1 MITRPAPKPGLAE
14 SIPPSAGRLLDHLDW
29 RQVVDEAGFIRV
41 TGNTFLWESLGSG
54 EHVGTRQAHFENG
67 APGYQVDRT
76 ALNAVMLGA
85 TVRSGVVLI
94 DGATVISAEAGV
106 VRYRQENGDGEVWA
120 RWVLDCSGRAGVV
133 ARLGWRRAVPQL
145 RTLAIAGIW
154 ERADAWPLPDPS
166 HTVVEGHSDGWA
178 WSIPVSATQRHV
190 TVMLDPRL
198 TNIMGTAGGA
208 NALAD
213 AYHAELGRA
222 TGLNALTRG
231 ATLIA
236 PPFARDATP
245 YTAYQVAAP
254 NLLLVGDAAS
264 FVDPLS
270 SYGVKKALASAW
282 LAAVVARTCLADSAM
297 LRPALA
303 LYEARERAM
312 YDALESQRASLAQAV
327 LGDEASSDFW
337 RTRAESDA
345 VDGNAEP
352 NEDVDVER
360 LRRDPDIISA
370 LDELK
375 RRSSIAFTAGSG
387 LEHVRQAT
395 VRDDRVI
402 LEEQLRV
409 PAFPGGIRY
418 VRNVDLV
425 ALAGFALTA
434 AHVPDLYE
442 VYCSRKSP
450 VPISDFLGALALLIG
465 KGILEFA

>member
-1 MITRPAPKPGLAE
+1 MITRPAATPGLAE

-29 RQVVDEAGFIRV
+29 RQVVDGAGFIRS
-41 TGNTFLWESLGSG
+41 TGNTFLWEALGSDD
-54 EHVGTRQAHFENG
+54 EVRTRQALYENG
-67 APGYQVDRT
+67 ALGYQVDRT
-76 ALNAVMLGA
+76 VLNAVMLRA
-85 TVRSGVVLI
+85 AVRGGVELI
-94 DGATVISAEAGV
+94 DGATVISVQAGV
-106 VRYRQENGDGEVWA
+106 VRYRHETGDDEVWA
-120 RWVLDCSGRAGVV
+120 RWVLDCSGRTGVV

-166 HTVVEGHSDGWA
+166 HTVVESHSGGWA
-178 WSIPVSATQRHV
+178 WSIPVSATQRHI

-208 NALAD
+208 HALAD
-213 AYHAELGRA
+213 AYHAELARA
-222 TGLNALTRG
+222 AGLEALTRG
-231 ATLIA
+231 AKLVGQ
-236 PPFARDATP
+236 PFARDATP

-254 NLLLVGDAAS
+254 NVLLVGDAAS

-303 LYEARERAM
+303 FYEARERAM
-312 YDALESQRASLAQAV
+312 YDALESQRASLAHAV
-327 LGDEASSDFW
+327 LADEASSDFW
-337 RTRAESDA
+337 RTRTETDMVDA
-345 VDGNAEP
+345 P

-360 LRRDPDIISA
+360 LRHDPDIISA

-375 RRSSIAFTAGSG
+375 RRSSIAFAMRSE
-387 LEHVRQAT
+387 LEHIRQPT
-395 VRDDRVI
+395 VREDQVI
-402 LEEQLRV
+402 LEERLRV

-425 ALAGFALTA
+425 ALAGFALGA
-434 AHVPDLYE
+434 GQVPDLYE
-442 VYCSRKSP
+442 IYCSQKAP
-450 VPISDFLGALALLIG
+450 VPLGDFLGALALLVG
-465 KGILEFA
+465 KGVLEFA